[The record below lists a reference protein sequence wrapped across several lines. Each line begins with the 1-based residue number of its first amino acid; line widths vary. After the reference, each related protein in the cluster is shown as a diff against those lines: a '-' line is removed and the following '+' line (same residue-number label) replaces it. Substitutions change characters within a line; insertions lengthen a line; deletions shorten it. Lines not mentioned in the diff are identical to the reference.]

1 MGSII
6 MRMKRVECVIKCNF
20 DSIKIRFK
28 MAVIQHV
35 RSLPNLESI
44 TAISQEFQ
52 EFEISFTTLCNFSFK
67 TLRFFFCLFLSLS
80 LFLLLLFVTLCWH
93 IFKQVLSS
101 RESAT
106 TGSDCCEPVTTPMN
120 SVRFSTLKLNMEFSP
135 SPTGSVHC
143 NESSR
148 QLNQQILINCS
159 RETNEHREEVGF
171 GLMGG
176 ELMQTCR
183 APLNNIHGNLF
194 DE

>member
-67 TLRFFFCLFLSLS
+67 TLRFFFLSLS
-80 LFLLLLFVTLCWH
+80 FSLSFCCYCLLPCVGTF
-93 IFKQVLSS
+93 SS
-101 RESAT
+101 R
-106 TGSDCCEPVTTPMN
+106 CC
-120 SVRFSTLKLNMEFSP
+120 
-135 SPTGSVHC
+135 H
-143 NESSR
+143 
-148 QLNQQILINCS
+148 
-159 RETNEHREEVGF
+159 
-171 GLMGG
+171 
-176 ELMQTCR
+176 
-183 APLNNIHGNLF
+183 HGNRLRPVATVANLLRHQWTRSDF
-194 DE
+194 PRWNWIWNLAPVQQAASIATKAADSWINRYWSIAAEKQMSTEKKSASVWWVEN